1 MIEIVESKFHQVNNI
16 IFITILMIL
25 IYFVVVLNLYSYD
38 DMDIVIYTKYQ
49 IEKLKFML
57 TPPSLK
63 FLMTPGFMSAIY
75 IAIMVAKFRFL
86 KTVIFTR
93 GAIIFGTVGSVLN
106 GTVFVCLQGMQI
118 QWAFCCTA

>member
-1 MIEIVESKFHQVNNI
+1 
-16 IFITILMIL
+16 MIL
-25 IYFVVVLNLYSYD
+25 IYLAVALNLYIYD
-38 DMDIVIYTKYQ
+38 DMDIVIYTKYR

-63 FLMTPGFMSAIY
+63 FLMIPVFMSAIY

-93 GAIIFGTVGSVLN
+93 GAVILGTVGSVLN
-106 GTVFVCLQGMQI
+106 GTVFVCSQGMQI